1 MPHFCIFVGY
11 KRLTDNFGLYILAF
25 DVREN
30 FFYHNLGKVILR
42 LREKKR
48 LTQEQLCLLC
58 DINRSYLFKIESGKA
73 NPSVKVLNK
82 LCRAFRIKICD
93 LLRRI

>member
-1 MPHFCIFVGY
+1 MS
-11 KRLTDNFGLYILAF
+11 R
-25 DVREN
+25 N
-30 FFYHNLGKVILR
+30 FFYRNLGRFIFR

-58 DINRSYLFKIESGKA
+58 DINRSYLFKIEKGLA
-73 NPSVKVLNK
+73 NPSLKILNK
-82 LCRAFRIKICD
+82 LCRVLRIKIYD